1 MNSGAWINCFF
12 IQNIQA
18 MGLLLLVWIHRK
30 QTMNS
35 LQMPKGLAE
44 AIIRIRASNAMENWS
59 KRKQMVYKILHG
71 KLKIE
76 QHEPRKIRYA
86 LSAYPVYCFIQ
97 YTFIEYN
104 IVRYSDLMH
113 YCMYPH
119 NFSYTLSLCS
129 CSFCF
134 YFTPFAKWLDLFVTM
149 LKFYSP
155 TLSSPLRTTSSRS
168 YASTSP

>member
-12 IQNIQA
+12 NQKIQA

-44 AIIRIRASNAMENWS
+44 AIIRIRAGNAMGNLS

-76 QHEPRKIRYA
+76 QHEHRKIRYA
-86 LSAYPVYCFIQ
+86 LSVYPVYCFIQ

-104 IVRYSDLMH
+104 IVRYSDLIH
-113 YCMYPH
+113 YCMYLH
-119 NFSYTLSLCS
+119 NFTFF

-134 YFTPFAKWLDLFVTM
+134 YFTPFCKMT
-149 LKFYSP
+149 
-155 TLSSPLRTTSSRS
+155 
-168 YASTSP
+168 